1 MFDSLK
7 SLGAI
12 ASLAKKK
19 DAIAEAVQRV
29 QSNLDQRTINV
40 ASPDKAVA
48 IVTNAKLK
56 VLSVTLDP
64 AMLSRAST
72 DAATREKLQGL
83 IAGAMNAAQARAA
96 DILKDEILREANDLG
111 IGDLVAQSP
120 ELQKLMGRK

>member
-29 QSNLDQRTINV
+29 QNNLDQRTINV

-64 AMLSRAST
+64 AMLTRAGT

-111 IGDLVAQSP
+111 IGDLVSQSP